1 MEYPYREKFLSWAK
15 DVKHYRESTVMLYD
29 YTVNSFYNYFYSQS
43 EHGND
48 IRLVRP
54 QDITNYLVNIQ
65 EQHHIV
71 ANTANKYYFHLKKYF
86 TFLYSNHLID
96 KYPLIDLKT
105 YKVNKYTN
113 ITLGWQQYLPEI
125 FKIAELS
132 DDAKLELF
140 LISQNIEP
148 KGLLNITFGQLR
160 NFNTE
165 NIGILL
171 DNIEVKPDNYF
182 VFSLKNDPEKP
193 LNSLNSLL
201 MRVRPDEEIL
211 NMTLAPSKLRQSY
224 IYNYLLTNKDK
235 SEIELLNHLH
245 LSIKSLVYYRQ
256 NLLNIDF
263 NEYVHE
269 ANTTLQ

>member
-1 MEYPYREKFLSWAK
+1 M
-15 DVKHYRESTVMLYD
+15 
-29 YTVNSFYNYFYSQS
+29 
-43 EHGND
+43 
-48 IRLVRP
+48 
-54 QDITNYLVNIQ
+54 
-65 EQHHIV
+65 
-71 ANTANKYYFHLKKYF
+71 
-86 TFLYSNHLID
+86 ID
-96 KYPLIDLKT
+96 EYPLIDLKT

-165 NIGILL
+165 NTEILL

-235 SEIELLNHLH
+235 SEIELLDHLH

-263 NEYVHE
+263 NNFVYETPKE
-269 ANTTLQ
+269 K